1 MVNEASPRTPGALQS
16 IVLGHRGYNGPALFI
31 LCSSYLL
38 HIYISMRALGGGLPA
53 PQWPHNTI
61 TIHCPPISI
70 HTNGPTNKYSYISVL
85 STQKHHQEMNIMH
98 VQFSFFCYFA
108 PLLTDKLSFP
118 SDWSPLHMLAQVAGH
133 WIINGDIVGNHGS
146 PVKARCLWLRAG
158 LLLSLVTKTV
168 NTAMIAH
175 NIATTTSHCLMSLS
189 DVNGEVR
196 GDTGGSV

>member
-38 HIYISMRALGGGLPA
+38 YIYISMRALGGGLPA

-85 STQKHHQEMNIMH
+85 STNTKASSRNENIMH
-98 VQFSFFCYFA
+98 MQFSFFCYFA

-118 SDWSPLHMLAQVAGH
+118 SDWSPLLSSPH
-133 WIINGDIVGNHGS
+133 VGPG
-146 PVKARCLWLRAG
+146 RW
-158 LLLSLVTKTV
+158 SLD
-168 NTAMIAH
+168 H
-175 NIATTTSHCLMSLS
+175 
-189 DVNGEVR
+189 
-196 GDTGGSV
+196 